1 MLVMDEI
8 LIGEKVYISSKR
20 AAKLTGYAKD
30 YVGQLCREGRVP
42 ARLVGRGW
50 YVLESAIQDHRF
62 GAPTPLED
70 VIKEEQ
76 KVEETPEVLPKT
88 WESPRY
94 EASDGENLPSINRL
108 RTNMEQVAAPTSDV
122 EEKPAQNLEDSWQ
135 TWFSRIGQGETPTPT
150 LSAPTQPVRTFD
162 VEEELEKEVEVET
175 DEEGREG
182 EVHIPIHTIYDLPP
196 QIVMPVAVQEIE
208 ENEPEREVVQTP
220 QRRRGRRTLI
230 ATFQFISVI
239 IALIS
244 ASMAVIGSG
253 YVDSYIISNSQA
265 HIIAGVSL
273 YNK

>member
-1 MLVMDEI
+1 MDEI

-30 YVGQLCREGRVP
+30 YIGQLCREGRVP

-62 GAPTPLED
+62 GASTPLGD
-70 VIKEEQ
+70 VIKKES
-76 KVEETPEVLPKT
+76 KVEEMPEVLPKT

-94 EASDGENLPSINRL
+94 EVSEGEDLPSVNRL
-108 RTNMEQVAAPTSDV
+108 RTNMEQ
-122 EEKPAQNLEDSWQ
+122 EQNLENSWQ
-135 TWFSRIGQGETPTPT
+135 TWFSRIGQTDPT
-150 LSAPTQPVRTFD
+150 LSGGAPTSD
-162 VEEELEKEVEVET
+162 VEVETQKELEVEVET
-175 DEEGREG
+175 EAEAREE
-182 EVHIPIHTIYDLPP
+182 EVQVPIYTIYDLPP

-230 ATFQFISVI
+230 ATFQFVGAI

-253 YVDSYIISNSQA
+253 YVDSHIISNSQA
-265 HIIAGVSL
+265 RIIAGVSL

>member
-62 GAPTPLED
+62 GAPTPLKD
-70 VIKEEQ
+70 VIKEEP
-76 KVEETPEVLPKT
+76 KVEETPEILPKT

-108 RTNMEQVAAPTSDV
+108 RINREQEQISET
-122 EEKPAQNLEDSWQ
+122 EKPAQNLEDSWQ
-135 TWFSRIGQGETPTPT
+135 TWFSRIGQGETLT
-150 LSAPTQPVRTFD
+150 STQYVGASD
-162 VEEELEKEVEVET
+162 VEEELEKEVEIET
-175 DEEGREG
+175 DEEEREE
-182 EVHIPIHTIYDLPP
+182 EVQVPIHTIYDLPS
-196 QIVMPVAVQEIE
+196 QIVIPVAVQEIE

-220 QRRRGRRTLI
+220 QRRRGRRTFI
-230 ATFQFISVI
+230 ATFQFVGAI

-265 HIIAGVSL
+265 RIIAGVSL

>member
-1 MLVMDEI
+1 MDEI

-20 AAKLTGYAKD
+20 AAQLTGYAKD
-30 YVGQLCREGRVP
+30 YIGQLCREGRVP

-70 VIKEEQ
+70 VIKEES
-76 KVEETPEVLPKT
+76 KVEETPEILPKT

-94 EASDGENLPSINRL
+94 EASEGEDLPSVNRL
-108 RTNMEQVAAPTSDV
+108 RANMEQEQIV
-122 EEKPAQNLEDSWQ
+122 ETEKPSQNLEDSWQ
-135 TWFSRIGQGETPTPT
+135 TWFSRIGQTVPT
-150 LSAPTQPVRTFD
+150 SD
-162 VEEELEKEVEVET
+162 VVVEEPEELEKEVETEVEER
-175 DEEGREG
+175 EE
-182 EVHIPIHTIYDLPP
+182 EVQVPIHTIYDLPS
-196 QIVMPVAVQEIE
+196 QIVMPVAVQEEIE
-208 ENEPEREVVQTP
+208 ENESEREVVQTP

-230 ATFQFISVI
+230 ATFQFVGAI

-244 ASMAVIGSG
+244 ASVAVIGSG

-265 HIIAGVSL
+265 RIIAGVSL